1 MPVWRAANARYEEN
15 LRVRL
20 ASERAIRRSGVVWP
34 ALRIGDE
41 DGAKFIYTIEYFGFI
56 PYTFHLLFS
65 QREAHVFLTGTRRE
79 RGTAGGS
86 MQRRSDGCPLW
97 HAMWLDVCCTG
108 RENSIPIY
116 AFLLA

>member
-41 DGAKFIYTIEYFGFI
+41 DGAKFIYTIEYFGLTRC
-56 PYTFHLLFS
+56 TFHLLVS